1 MISFLNT
8 SDKEFRIGDRV
19 DLTVAFKG
27 NPAAEVSWTF
37 NPWNSNTSHDVP
49 FHKIQNKSKY
59 HTALVIETL
68 NTNDFGTYKL
78 QLKNIHGSI
87 SQDFKIQGI
96 FLFSIFCFIL
106 PMGNLSFCVLTFC
119 FEFISLNDYIYKRFG
134 IFLGRCDLVL

>member
-1 MISFLNT
+1 MNVT
-8 SDKEFRIGDRV
+8 
-19 DLTVAFKG
+19 FKG

-87 SQDFKIQGI
+87 SKDFIIEGT

-119 FEFISLNDYIYKRFG
+119 FEFISLNDYIFKRFG